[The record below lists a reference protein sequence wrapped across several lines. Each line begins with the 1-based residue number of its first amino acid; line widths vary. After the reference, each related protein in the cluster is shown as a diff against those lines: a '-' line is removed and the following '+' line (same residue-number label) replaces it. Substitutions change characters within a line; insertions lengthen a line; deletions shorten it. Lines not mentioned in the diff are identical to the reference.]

1 MHVVLMRHTQAGG
14 YVTPFFVVGGICI
27 IFAVP
32 LFLLSSKVPCK
43 YGIVLYVLGVIM
55 GFIFVATEISRRV
68 LPIKSLFRIMTNVIA
83 AMLGNS

>member
-1 MHVVLMRHTQAGG
+1 MGEGYCFAIIIISVYACLVATTIVIANNHNNMHVVLMRHTQAGG

-43 YGIVLYVLGVIM
+43 
-55 GFIFVATEISRRV
+55 
-68 LPIKSLFRIMTNVIA
+68 
-83 AMLGNS
+83 